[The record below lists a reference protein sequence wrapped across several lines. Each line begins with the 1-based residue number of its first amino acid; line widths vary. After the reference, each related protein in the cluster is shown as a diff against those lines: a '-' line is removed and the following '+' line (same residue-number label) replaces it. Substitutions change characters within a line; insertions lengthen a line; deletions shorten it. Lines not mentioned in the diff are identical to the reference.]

1 MIPGDERAN
10 ISENGLRRKSR
21 QMAMVLGWSQ
31 WPQLPSESFP
41 QISSLSTRVTI
52 KHLHTKPG
60 NRGLVIGW
68 DQQMLQ
74 WPFFDWGPHQIEEVQ
89 IGRQRFAKTWRKHLN
104 QKKKQKHEF
113 DACEMNISG
122 LGTWTSWNCFFW
134 VWKRVEHVNSR
145 PNRPIPMGPIG
156 PSLIILWSHGW
167 NHQADD
173 QNCSKT
179 SQKNDP
185 QLLRWVSQL

>member
-104 QKKKQKHEF
+104 QKKNKK
-113 DACEMNISG
+113 
-122 LGTWTSWNCFFW
+122 TWIRRLRDEHIGSWNLNILKLFFFEYENAWNMWIQGQIAPSQW
-134 VWKRVEHVNSR
+134 V
-145 PNRPIPMGPIG
+145 
-156 PSLIILWSHGW
+156 
-167 NHQADD
+167 Q
-173 QNCSKT
+173 
-179 SQKNDP
+179 
-185 QLLRWVSQL
+185 

>member
-104 QKKKQKHEF
+104 QKKN
-113 DACEMNISG
+113 MNST
-122 LGTWTSWNCFFW
+122 LARWTYRVLELEHLETVFFEYENAWNMWIQGQIAPSQW
-134 VWKRVEHVNSR
+134 V
-145 PNRPIPMGPIG
+145 
-156 PSLIILWSHGW
+156 
-167 NHQADD
+167 Q
-173 QNCSKT
+173 
-179 SQKNDP
+179 
-185 QLLRWVSQL
+185 